1 MLRLAYDPDIKR
13 FEHDYDEIYSNSVKV
28 IGEPVGFADDVHFFL
43 DPSDPNNLNILLDT
57 LRSFSD
63 ISNLK
68 LNHKKT
74 EFIDINVTPLTIQR
88 VNDYGLAIVDSIK
101 FVGAHT
107 ISQDDPS
114 REYALNFAKAKQQSE
129 QYMSRMEHRN
139 ISAIG
144 SSIIYNSKVLSKY
157 THLLYNFRPTDADCE
172 AMNKRAMDFVRSFDG
187 GRYLVK
193 KKRFLSPTPLVA

>member
-1 MLRLAYDPDIKR
+1 M
-13 FEHDYDEIYSNSVKV
+13 
-28 IGEPVGFADDVHFFL
+28 
-43 DPSDPNNLNILLDT
+43 
-57 LRSFSD
+57 
-63 ISNLK
+63 
-68 LNHKKT
+68 
-74 EFIDINVTPLTIQR
+74 DINVPPLTMQR
-88 VNDYGLAIVDSIK
+88 VNDYELAIVDSIK

-114 REYALNFAKAKQQSE
+114 REYILNFQKAKEQSE

-157 THLLYNFRPTDADCE
+157 THLLYNFHPTEADCD

-193 KKRFLSPTPLVA
+193 KRGFLFPIPLVD